1 MAIAGIDLGTTNSL
15 ISIYKDG
22 HCVLIPNQ
30 FHKTLTP
37 SVVSADENG
46 EILVGQIAREHLITH
61 PERTVFSF
69 KRLMGQKEG
78 CQLGGKTYLPEE
90 LSAFVIRQLL
100 KDAEAYLG
108 EPVEEVVI
116 SVPAY
121 FTDEQRVATKRA
133 GALAGVKAERIINEP
148 SAAALAARME
158 NGIED
163 AVFLVFD
170 FGGGTLDVSVV
181 DSFENVIEI
190 LAVSGDNHLGGD
202 DFQEI
207 LMQDF
212 CSEHHLAQDK
222 LGEQK
227 TALLRKQALQCKHT
241 LTVQEEA
248 EMVLTVGKEEYR
260 SSYTNQKLL
269 DISGSLFIKIQE
281 VLRRAVL
288 DSNYGI
294 GDISQVIM
302 VGGSSKMPVVQG
314 FLEHLFGFQPLTD
327 VHCDETVAR
336 GCALA
341 AAMKERRDEM
351 KELLLTDICPFSIG
365 TDILN
370 KQNPQEPLFEPVI
383 ERNSTLPCSKKSTFY
398 TSRDYQGTVKF
409 NIYQGDS
416 YYAKDNR
423 KLSELK
429 LSVPLKKQGEVAI
442 EVRFTYD
449 INGILQVEAFVPLTN
464 RRVQKEIINKDSYM
478 SEEQI
483 QKRIK
488 ELEKLKV
495 DPAEQAENK
504 MLLARGERLFVEC
517 TNERREYLRRSL
529 ESFQYTLAHASKR
542 QIKDARQQLKEA
554 LDALETADPFLY
566 IYEEEEY
573 FEEDIEE
580 EDFEEED
587 FGEEED

>member
-37 SVVSADENG
+37 SVVSLDEKG
-46 EILVGQIAREHLITH
+46 ELLVGQIARERLITH
-61 PERTVFSF
+61 PERTAFSF
-69 KRLMGQKEG
+69 KRLMGQKES
-78 CQLGGKTYLPEE
+78 CHLGEKTYLPEE

-108 EPVEEVVI
+108 EAVEEVVI

-148 SAAALAARME
+148 SAAALAARIE
-158 NGIED
+158 KGIED

-202 DFQEI
+202 DFQDI
-207 LMQDF
+207 LMEDF
-212 CSEHHLAQDK
+212 CSEHHLVQDK
-222 LGEQK
+222 LGDQRA
-227 TALLRKQALQCKHT
+227 ALLRKQALQCKHT
-241 LTVQEEA
+241 LTVQDEA
-248 EMVLTVGKEEYR
+248 EMVLTVDGQEYH

-269 DISGSLFIKIQE
+269 DISGALFIRIQE
-281 VLRRAVL
+281 VLRRAIL
-288 DSNYGI
+288 DSNCGI
-294 GDISQVIM
+294 DDISQVIM

-314 FLEHLFGFQPLTD
+314 FLEHLFGCKPLTD

-341 AAMKERRDEM
+341 AAMKERREDI

-365 TDILN
+365 TDIIN
-370 KQNPQEPLFEPVI
+370 EQNSREPLFQPVI
-383 ERNSTLPCSKKSTFY
+383 ERNSTLPCSKKRIFY
-398 TSRDYQGTVKF
+398 TARDYQGSVRF

-429 LSVPLKKQGEVAI
+429 LSVPLKKQGEVSI

-449 INGILQVEAFVPLTN
+449 INGILQVEAYVPMTHRL
-464 RRVQKEIINKDSYM
+464 VQKEIINKDSYM

-483 QKRIK
+483 EKRRK
-488 ELEKLKV
+488 ELNRLKI

-529 ESFQYTLAHASKR
+529 ESFQYTLAHASRR
-542 QIKDARQQLKEA
+542 QIRYARLQLKET

-566 IYEEEEY
+566 LYE
-573 FEEDIEE
+573 EE
-580 EDFEEED
+580 EDFEIDEDAYEE
-587 FGEEED
+587 GEE